1 MVWPMCVW
9 FNPRVL
15 VSDILLDVA
24 SRLRFEL
31 LAVGGT
37 LERTEGGGAW
47 GTTELSSTKQT
58 GNKSNS
64 VRVYETK
71 KRSRA

>member
-1 MVWPMCVW
+1 MVLNRLCLHSSGQIPLCVVTVGLAHVCVVQ
-9 FNPRVL
+9 PRVL

-37 LERTEGGGAW
+37 LERTEGRGGK
-47 GTTELSSTKQT
+47 GTTEL
-58 GNKSNS
+58 N
-64 VRVYETK
+64 
-71 KRSRA
+71 RAR

>member
-1 MVWPMCVW
+1 MCSYRRSGRVCVR

-37 LERTEGGGAW
+37 PERAEGGG
-47 GTTELSSTKQT
+47 
-58 GNKSNS
+58 N
-64 VRVYETK
+64 
-71 KRSRA
+71 

>member
-1 MVWPMCVW
+1 MGLNRLCLHSSGQIPLCVVTVGLAHVYVVQ
-9 FNPRVL
+9 PRVL

-37 LERTEGGGAW
+37 LERTEGRG
-47 GTTELSSTKQT
+47 E
-58 GNKSNS
+58 
-64 VRVYETK
+64 
-71 KRSRA
+71 

>member
-1 MVWPMCVW
+1 MVGPMCVW

-37 LERTEGGGAW
+37 LERTGGGGAR
-47 GTTELSSTKQT
+47 GTTALSSTKQEI
-58 GNKSNS
+58 K
-64 VRVYETK
+64 VIV
-71 KRSRA
+71 

>member
-1 MVWPMCVW
+1 MCSYCRSGHVCVR

-37 LERTEGGGAW
+37 LERAEGGG
-47 GTTELSSTKQT
+47 
-58 GNKSNS
+58 N
-64 VRVYETK
+64 
-71 KRSRA
+71 

>member
-1 MVWPMCVW
+1 MCSYCRSGHVCVR

-37 LERTEGGGAW
+37 PERSEGGG
-47 GTTELSSTKQT
+47 E
-58 GNKSNS
+58 
-64 VRVYETK
+64 
-71 KRSRA
+71 